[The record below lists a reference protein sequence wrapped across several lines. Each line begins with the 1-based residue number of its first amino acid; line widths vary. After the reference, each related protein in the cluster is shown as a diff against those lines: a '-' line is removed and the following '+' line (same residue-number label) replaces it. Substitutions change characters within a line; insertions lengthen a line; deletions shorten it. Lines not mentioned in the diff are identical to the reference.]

1 MQSSKDRIKD
11 VVAQGLAPMFKAH
24 GFRKSGLNFWRVAGA
39 VTHYFNVQLSQ
50 WNRGDEGV
58 FYLNAGVMFDELFA
72 LRGELVPP
80 TPKYEHCQFMVR
92 LECLDT
98 ALPAFYG
105 VQADTPIEAF
115 AREIASVVERVY
127 VQPLAAVHNVKDF
140 DALGWARAVPWSFPA
155 LIAYA
160 VGHVEDARR
169 LVQAE
174 ADHFA
179 DRGCTFESVAASL
192 GLKF

>member
-24 GFRKSGLNFWRVAGA
+24 GFR
-39 VTHYFNVQLSQ
+39 
-50 WNRGDEGV
+50 
-58 FYLNAGVMFDELFA
+58 M
-72 LRGELVPP
+72 
-80 TPKYEHCQFMVR
+80 
-92 LECLDT
+92 DT

-105 VQADTPIEAF
+105 VQADTPTEAF